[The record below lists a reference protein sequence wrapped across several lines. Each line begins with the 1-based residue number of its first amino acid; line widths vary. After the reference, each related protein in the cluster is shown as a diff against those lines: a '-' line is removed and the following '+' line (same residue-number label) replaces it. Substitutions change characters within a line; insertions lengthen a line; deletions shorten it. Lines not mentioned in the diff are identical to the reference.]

1 MARKLLLTLNFFIL
15 CIPFIYA
22 QNLEPLSRIADSLQ
36 FQEFKNE
43 EALKIRREILQQSSE
58 TDSLYGF
65 NKIRYWSTQGSLA
78 IQNNEVEKG
87 LIYLDSVWQDRA
99 FTPTNDYSL
108 KYLSS
113 SIGNYYVTA
122 FPSKGVDFCL
132 AICREFMV
140 FLKSKKATAGT
151 IQAIYS
157 DVGYLNNYSR
167 KYKASSYYNALGIEL
182 MQQETAIDSSL
193 ISEYYN
199 WIGANY
205 SDQDV
210 LNKSLKYYKKGVA
223 FGLNSDVKDPYP
235 IIHKIGNYVN
245 ELLLYGDYDSAFK
258 TLQLL
263 ESKKE
268 DWLGSEFLGHT
279 FAPHKRELEK
289 KTIELYFYLPFLRY
303 YVQTGAIDKAKAVF
317 EKMKAIR
324 QTMIRPECNSLEPYS
339 LAVLKMEMVWTPD
352 ENKKYLREFTEEMKR
367 NACIH
372 NYSVAK
378 FMLGK
383 VYFNSGEYD
392 LMNTEFED
400 IAIEDASYFKT
411 FQARVKNLRAQAAF
425 KVGDKNAFI
434 TNLEEAVLKLMK
446 DNTDFK
452 KKRLS
457 IASFEKE
464 NSAMTINA
472 ILTIAEGYGQLYEST
487 RDSLFIYRKADLS
500 YIAAQKFNQLYK
512 DGLFNANLAQYLFQI
527 NQNLLDHQALF
538 EDTSSLVNLI
548 ENNGSQHLTATFNR
562 KRNIYTEI
570 PEKLDILKDIV
581 DIKIEAIRS
590 KEITDAPEKLD
601 ALQAT
606 SDSIET
612 VIQSLHNKKT
622 NAANAQWSITAFQN
636 TLLENQCIIRY
647 VIGEKTIFGIR
658 IQRDEHKIVDLGD
671 RAQLNVLINKQ
682 RSIILDRTASYQ
694 QTFTD
699 LYTKLV
705 APFLEDLAN
714 PSEKE
719 LTFITQ
725 NELSYVPFAALINP
739 SGDFLIESNP
749 VSTAF
754 SLPLLSVQK
763 ELKSNGKRLGVFAP
777 IYAQNSEMPND
788 LMALQ
793 RSGFYELPFAQEESK
808 EISTIFKGDL
818 YTGTQAS
825 KEIFIQQKEQYDIL
839 HLAMHALSNTED
851 SQQSSLIFSQNERLL
866 FDELYTYNIPA
877 QLAVLSACNTG
888 TGILKEGEDLQ
899 SLSRAFTYAGTNST
913 LTSLWNVNDQSTK
926 EIMKSFYIH
935 LKKGDKKHV
944 ALRKSNLEYLNNAS
958 DDILRHPYYWAG
970 FVLSGNTA
978 PIAQTSYFWWYIIGG
993 VFLLG
998 GLYTLS
1004 RKRTKA
1010 NE

>member
-1 MARKLLLTLNFFIL
+1 MTKKLLFTLIFFIFYISSL
-15 CIPFIYA
+15 NA
-22 QNLEPLSRIADSLQ
+22 QNTESLSRIADSLQ
-36 FQEFKNE
+36 FKEFKNE
-43 EALKIRREILQQSSE
+43 EALKIRENILQKSSK

-87 LIYLDSVWQDRA
+87 LIYLDSVWQYKEV
-99 FTPTNDYSL
+99 TPSDDYAL
-108 KYLSS
+108 DYLTSS
-113 SIGNYYVTA
+113 VANYYVTS

-132 AICREFMV
+132 TICREYV
-140 FLKSKKATAGT
+140 AFLKSKKASAEM

-157 DVGYLNNYSR
+157 DLGFLNNYSR

-182 MQQETAIDSSL
+182 MQQETVIDSSL

-199 WIGANY
+199 WIGSNY
-205 SDQDV
+205 SDQDI

-223 FGLNSDVKDPYP
+223 FGLNSDMKDPYP

-245 ELLLYGDYDSAFK
+245 ELLIYGDYDAAFK

-268 DWLGSEFLGHT
+268 AWLDSEYLGHM
-279 FAPHKRELEK
+279 FDPHERPSSIIM
-289 KTIELYFYLPFLRY
+289 TQLYFHLPFLRY
-303 YVQTGAIDKAKAVF
+303 YAQIGAVDKAKTVF
-317 EKMKAIR
+317 AKMETIKEGLVNTR
-324 QTMIRPECNSLEPYS
+324 CDFLEPYS
-339 LAVLKMEMVWTPD
+339 LAVLKMEMVWTPE
-352 ENKKYLREFTEEMKR
+352 ENKKYLSAFTEEMKR
-367 NACIH
+367 NDCIH

-378 FMLGK
+378 FMLGR

-400 IAIEDASYFKT
+400 IAIEGASYFKT
-411 FQARVKNLRAQAAF
+411 FQARVKNLRAQAAL
-425 KVGDKNAFI
+425 KVGNKTAFI
-434 TNLEEAVLKLMK
+434 ANLQEAVVKLMK
-446 DNTDFK
+446 DSTHLKN
-452 KKRLS
+452 KRLS
-457 IASFEKE
+457 ITSFEKD
-464 NSAMTINA
+464 NSALTINTM
-472 ILTIAEGYGQLYEST
+472 LEIADGYDQLYQST
-487 RDSLFIYRKADLS
+487 KDSLYLYRKADLS
-500 YIAAQKFNQLYK
+500 YITAQKFNQLYK
-512 DGLFNANLAQYLFQI
+512 DGLFNANLEQYMFQI
-527 NQNLLDHQALF
+527 NQNLLDHQSLF
-538 EDTSSLVNLI
+538 EDTTQLVNLI

-570 PEKLDILKDIV
+570 PEKLDVLKDIV

-606 SDSIET
+606 SDSIKT
-612 VIQSLHNKKT
+612 VIQDLHDKKT
-622 NAANAQWSITAFQN
+622 NTANVEWSLTAFQN
-636 TLLENQCIIRY
+636 ILSDNQCIIRY
-647 VIGEKTIFGIR
+647 VIGEKSIFGIR
-658 IQRDEHKIVDLGD
+658 IQKDEHKIVNLGD
-671 RAQLNVLINKQ
+671 RIQLNTLIDKQ
-682 RSIILDRTASYQ
+682 RAVIFDRTASYRE
-694 QTFTD
+694 TFTD

-714 PSEKE
+714 PSEKD

-739 SGDFLIESNP
+739 NGNFLIESNP

-777 IYAQNSEMPND
+777 IYAQNSKMPSD

-808 EISTIFKGDL
+808 EISTIFNGDL
-818 YTGTQAS
+818 YTGTSAS

-839 HLAMHALSNTED
+839 HLAMHALSNTEG
-851 SQQSSLIFSQNERLL
+851 SQQSSLVFSEDERLL

-935 LKKGDKKHV
+935 LKEGDAKHI
-944 ALRKSNLEYLNNAS
+944 ALRKSNLEYLNKAS
-958 DDILRHPYYWAG
+958 EDVLRHPYYWAG
-970 FVLSGNTA
+970 FVVSGNTA
-978 PIAQTSYFWWYIIGG
+978 PITQTSYFWWYI
-993 VFLLG
+993 LG
-998 GLYTLS
+998 GILVLGLLYTLS
-1004 RKRTKA
+1004 RKRTKP